1 MFQFIPHTDVVF
13 PNETVELRGFDIHDH
28 GRALKVLDEVAVID
42 MGQSL
47 HEHLIEMLAKLCFAT
62 FVQEQKIL
70 DLLGVGRLVREVLLH
85 HHHGRKE
92 QNGHAQERV
101 TIPPKE
107 LHGVVFNRGCGLLQ
121 RTISRHPGSASR
133 MARMTLAEGRKR
145 GLHWLTPRLTVGS
158 NVWKPG
164 DPSVFWWS
172 DLPNK
177 PVHGAVRNQ
186 LFFDWHVQAVQL

>member
-1 MFQFIPHTDVVF
+1 MPGDAEVAPEGLFFNRAWNGRFQAFFGAMFQFILHTDVVF
-13 PNETVELRGFDIHDH
+13 PNEIVELRGFDIHDH

-47 HEHLIEMLAKLCFAT
+47 HEHLIEMLARLRFAT
-62 FVQEQKIL
+62 LVQEQKIL

-92 QNGHAQERV
+92 QNGHHQECV

-121 RTISRHPGSASR
+121 RTISDLRFGVADWKDDVW
-133 MARMTLAEGRKR
+133 EG
-145 GLHWLTPRLTVGS
+145 
-158 NVWKPG
+158 NNA
-164 DPSVFWWS
+164 VF
-172 DLPNK
+172 N
-177 PVHGAVRNQ
+177 G
-186 LFFDWHVQAVQL
+186 